1 MRELTD
7 RALETAR
14 ARGASYADMR
24 IVRREEQHITV
35 KNGRVAAISHH
46 VERGFGVRVIAEG
59 AWGFA
64 ASSTVSPAEADR
76 VAALAVQIA
85 RASAMVPGQK
95 PIVLAP
101 APVVTQRYTSPLRK
115 DPFAVPLE
123 QKVDLLLRADAE
135 MRRVPGIGVAEGH
148 FVAFREEKT
157 FASSEGSYIEQTLT
171 ETGAGIEAM
180 AIGEG
185 EVQRRSYPTSFG
197 RQQLQKGYE
206 AVEDM
211 DLVAHA
217 GPTAEVAVALLTAP
231 QCPAAV
237 TTIILEGAQLG
248 LQIHESCGHPTELD
262 RVLGTEASY
271 AGTSFLT
278 LEKRGSFRYGS
289 PLVNI
294 VADATVPEG
303 LGSFAYDDEGIPAQR
318 IYLVREGI
326 FCDYQSSRETA
337 ATLGIP
343 SSGGMRA
350 DGWEN
355 IPIIR
360 MTNINLLPG
369 TWTFDDLVAD
379 TDEGLYLA
387 TNRSWS
393 IDDRRVNFQFGTEVA
408 YEIKGGKLG
417 RLLKNPTYAG
427 ITYEFWGNCDAICN
441 ADHWR
446 MWGTPNCGKGEPGQV
461 AHVGHGCA
469 PARFRNVRVGVMR

>member
-1 MRELTD
+1 MKELTD

-14 ARGASYADMR
+14 TRGASYADMR

-46 VERGFGVRVIAEG
+46 VERGFGVRVIADG

-64 ASSTVSPAEADR
+64 ASSTLDPGEVDR
-76 VAALAVQIA
+76 VAALAVQTA
-85 RASAMVPGQK
+85 RASATVPG
-95 PIVLAP
+95 PRPVVLAP
-101 APVVTQRYTSPLRK
+101 APVVVHRYVSPLRK

-123 QKVDLLLRADAE
+123 EKVDLLLRADAE
-135 MRRVPGIGVAEGH
+135 MRRVPRIGVAEGH

-171 ETGAGIEAM
+171 ETGAGIEAT

-206 AVEDM
+206 AVEEM

-217 GPTAEVAVALLTAP
+217 GPTAEVAAALLTAP
-231 QCPAAV
+231 QCPAMV
-237 TTIILEGAQLG
+237 TTVILEGAQLG

-278 LEKRGSFRYGS
+278 LEKRGNFRYGS
-289 PLVNI
+289 PIVNI

-326 FCDYQSSRETA
+326 FSDYQSSRESA
-337 ATLGIP
+337 ALLGIP

-350 DGWEN
+350 DGWQN

-379 TDEGLYLA
+379 TDDGLYLA

-408 YEIKGGKLG
+408 YEIKGGKMG

-441 ADHWR
+441 ADHWQ
-446 MWGTPNCGKGEPGQV
+446 MWGTPNCGKGEPGQT

-469 PARFRNVRVGVMR
+469 PARFRNVRVGMMR